1 MQEESTHH
9 DNLDQQEGPAPSPSN
24 KIPRYRGL
32 GLGQQGSFR
41 DYSKVFAE
49 SIHEIA
55 QQNGVWEN
63 PMSPNDLVA
72 NLHLLISYSLE
83 TMIGDINDGK
93 PTMHTDFEGHGVTEI
108 NLAVVVLNILDA
120 GAAMGLRIP
129 DAMLEIY
136 KKRLAD
142 LNANIDEHN
151 RLVDNPQ

>member
-1 MQEESTHH
+1 MQEKNTQHEDVEH
-9 DNLDQQEGPAPSPSN
+9 GPAPSQSN

-63 PMSPNDLVA
+63 GMSPNDLVA

-83 TMIGDINDGK
+83 TMVDDVNNGK
-93 PTMHTDFEGHGVTEI
+93 PVMHKDFTGHSTTEI
-108 NLAVVVLNILDA
+108 NLAAVVLNIFDA
-120 GAAMGLRIP
+120 SAAMGFNLP